1 MFYYLFLPFESIFN
15 YIERG
20 GPVLF
25 ILFIVAIG
33 MWCLLIER
41 YFFIRGE
48 MNAVISNSI
57 EKLKAHI
64 TLHDWLFKQV
74 LKSEKSS
81 VAMIGNTNFRLI
93 KGLIALCP
101 LLGLLGTVT
110 GMISVFDVM
119 AYTGTGSPRAMASGV
134 AKATLPTMTGL
145 IISISGLFAITYLE
159 KLLNDKVTE
168 HKSSVDTL
176 KHA

>member
-25 ILFIVAIG
+25 VLFIVAIC

-41 YFFIRGE
+41 FFFLRNE
-48 MNAVISNSI
+48 MNLVIENSI
-57 EKLKAHI
+57 QKLKKN
-64 TLHDWLFKQV
+64 LSLQDWLFKQV

-81 VAMIGNTNFRLI
+81 VSMTGNTNFRLI

-134 AKATLPTMTGL
+134 AKATLQTMTGL
-145 IISISGLFAITYLE
+145 VISISGLFAITYLE

-168 HKSSVDTL
+168 YKFSVDAL